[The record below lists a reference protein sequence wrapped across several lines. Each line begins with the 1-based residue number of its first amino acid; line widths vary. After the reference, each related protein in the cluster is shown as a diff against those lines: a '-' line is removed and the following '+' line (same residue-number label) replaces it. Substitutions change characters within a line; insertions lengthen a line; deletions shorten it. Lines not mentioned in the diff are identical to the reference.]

1 MKGASASGSPTAPD
15 KLGILVELQMRVAFV
30 ESKIQAAEEDYERA
44 ATLLGQE
51 LKQKILTI
59 TWTVLAEEFHLFLTD
74 FRDSECLLSG
84 EIALLDYRR
93 PA

>member
-1 MKGASASGSPTAPD
+1 MTAASASGSPTAPD
-15 KLGILVELQMRVAFV
+15 KLGILVELQMRLAFV
-30 ESKIQAAEEDYERA
+30 ESKIQAEEEDYERA
-44 ATLLGQE
+44 ATLLRQE

-59 TWTVLAEEFHLFLTD
+59 TWNVLAEEFHLFLAD

-84 EIALLDYRR
+84 EIGLLNYHR